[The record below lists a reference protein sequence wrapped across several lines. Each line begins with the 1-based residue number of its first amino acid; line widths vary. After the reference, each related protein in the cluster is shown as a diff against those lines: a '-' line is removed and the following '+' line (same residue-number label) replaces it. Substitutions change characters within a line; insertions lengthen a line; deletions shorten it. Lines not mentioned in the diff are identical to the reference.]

1 MATILALPVVLAA
14 EPVHDELEPVADPE
28 AAKLRALALE
38 LVDDAEEWLAIVAD
52 GEASSRLHRLHHNG
66 LTLALWA
73 RSAAARP
80 G

>member
-14 EPVHDELEPVADPE
+14 EPVHDEVEPVADPE

-52 GEASSRLHRLHHNG
+52 GEG
-66 LTLALWA
+66 
-73 RSAAARP
+73 
-80 G
+80 